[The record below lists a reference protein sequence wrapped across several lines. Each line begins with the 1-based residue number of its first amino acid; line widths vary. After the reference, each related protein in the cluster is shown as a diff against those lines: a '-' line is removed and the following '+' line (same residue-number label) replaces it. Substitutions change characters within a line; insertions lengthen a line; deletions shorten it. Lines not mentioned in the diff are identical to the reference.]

1 MQEKTHNKLAHE
13 NVGKLIFKM
22 SVPAMFSMLI
32 QALYNIVDSAF
43 VARIGTDALTAVSLA
58 FPIQILIVAVAVGTG
73 VGVNSL
79 ISRRLGE
86 KRQAEADSA
95 ATHGI
100 ILAALSAIPFILFG
114 VFFSRGF
121 SAAFTASETV
131 ASYGATYLFIVCVFS
146 FTNTIQIMMEKVLQ
160 ATGNMI
166 WPMIFQ
172 LIGAVL
178 NIILDP
184 ILIFGYFG
192 FPAMGVAGAA
202 IATVFSLFV
211 AMVFSLYVAMC
222 KSHGVSFH
230 LKGFKFSLRTVKN
243 IYAVGAPSI
252 DMQSVSSVMNMGLN
266 GILAAFSDTAVA
278 ILGIYYKLQS
288 FVFMPVFGLN
298 SGAMPILGFN
308 YGARNK
314 KRFMSAFKIALI
326 SAAAIMTVGFA
337 VFNLIPIPLLSI
349 FKESGAETAS
359 SELVTLG
366 VPALRTI
373 SLSFIPAAFSIICS
387 TMFQAAGKGK
397 NSLIISLARQLILIL
412 PMAYFFSKISLEA
425 VWYAFPAAE
434 IAALVMSLV
443 ISVSFYKKHIANL
456 NKNI

>member
-1 MQEKTHNKLAHE
+1 M
-13 NVGKLIFKM
+13 
-22 SVPAMFSMLI
+22 
-32 QALYNIVDSAF
+32 
-43 VARIGTDALTAVSLA
+43 
-58 FPIQILIVAVAVGTG
+58 
-73 VGVNSL
+73 
-79 ISRRLGE
+79 
-86 KRQAEADSA
+86 
-95 ATHGI
+95 
-100 ILAALSAIPFILFG
+100 
-114 VFFSRGF
+114 
-121 SAAFTASETV
+121 
-131 ASYGATYLFIVCVFS
+131 
-146 FTNTIQIMMEKVLQ
+146 
-160 ATGNMI
+160 
-166 WPMIFQ
+166 
-172 LIGAVL
+172 
-178 NIILDP
+178 
-184 ILIFGYFG
+184 
-192 FPAMGVAGAA
+192 
-202 IATVFSLFV
+202 
-211 AMVFSLYVAMC
+211 
-222 KSHGVSFH
+222 
-230 LKGFKFSLRTVKN
+230 RTVKN

-252 DMQSVSSVMNMGLN
+252 VMQSVSSVMNMGLN

-298 SGAMPILGFN
+298 SGVMPILGFN

-349 FKESGAETAS
+349 FKESGAEAAS

-456 NKNI
+456 DKNI